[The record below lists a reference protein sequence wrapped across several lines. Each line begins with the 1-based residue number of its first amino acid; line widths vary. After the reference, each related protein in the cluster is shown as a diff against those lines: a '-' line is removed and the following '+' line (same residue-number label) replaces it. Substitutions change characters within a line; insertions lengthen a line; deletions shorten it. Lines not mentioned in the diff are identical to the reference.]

1 MKHRFNKGVII
12 IACGKLYLVATPLGN
27 LEDITFRA
35 LKILAEVDL
44 IAAEDTR
51 HTLKLLNHY
60 QIKKKLTSYF
70 QHNEPERAAYLIPQ
84 ILNGLNVALV
94 SDAGMPG
101 ISDPGNI
108 LVREAV
114 KQGITVIPIP
124 GPSAVITALAAS
136 GLDTASFRFEGFLP
150 RKNQAQ
156 QDRLN
161 EMTAFSGTLIFYE
174 APHRL
179 ADTLR
184 NIYEVFGERRA
195 VLARELTK
203 IHEEFIRGTLPEILA
218 KINGLEKLKGEFTIV
233 VEGSQENM
241 ASECSPNIKPV
252 DFSTLTG
259 PIKTVSPGSSL
270 RSEIRAIAK
279 QTGKTTKEIY
289 QMYLAE
295 QEKNKK

>member
-1 MKHRFNKGVII
+1 M
-12 IACGKLYLVATPLGN
+12 GN

-35 LKILAEVDL
+35 LKILSEADL

-51 HTLKLLNHY
+51 HTLKLLTHY
-60 QIKKKLTSYF
+60 KIKKKLISYF
-70 QHNEPERAAYLIPQ
+70 QHNEPERAAQLIPQ

-108 LVREAV
+108 LVREALR
-114 KQGITVIPIP
+114 QGITVIPIP

-136 GLDTASFRFEGFLP
+136 GLDTGSFRFEGFLP

-156 QDRLN
+156 RAKLQ
-161 EMTAFSGTLIFYE
+161 EMAAYGGTLIFYE
-174 APHRL
+174 SPHRIPN
-179 ADTLR
+179 TLQ
-184 NIYEVFGERRA
+184 NISVVFGERRA

-203 IHEEFIRGTLPEILA
+203 IHEEFIRGTIWEIME

-233 VEGSQENM
+233 VEGCRENG
-241 ASECSPNIKPV
+241 ASESLAQPKPV
-252 DFSTLTG
+252 DFSALTD
-259 PIKTVSPGSSL
+259 SAGSSL
-270 RSEIRAIAK
+270 RSEIRAIAR

-289 QMYLAE
+289 QMYLVK
-295 QEKNKK
+295 QEEK

>member
-1 MKHRFNKGVII
+1 MKDASNEELNAIT
-12 IACGKLYLVATPLGN
+12 CGKLYLVATPLGN

-60 QIKKKLTSYF
+60 QIQQKLISYF
-70 QHNEPERAAYLIPQ
+70 RHNELERAAQLIPQ

-114 KQGITVIPIP
+114 NQGIPIIPIP
-124 GPSAVITALAAS
+124 GPSAVIAALAAS
-136 GLDTASFRFEGFLP
+136 GLDTGSFRFEGFLP
-150 RKNQAQ
+150 RKNRDQ
-156 QDRLN
+156 RVKLK
-161 EMTAFSGTLIFYE
+161 EMAAFGGTLIFYE
-174 APHRL
+174 SPHRL
-179 ADTLR
+179 LDTLR
-184 NIYEVFGERRA
+184 NIGEIFGERRA

-203 IHEEFIRGTLPEILA
+203 IHEEFIRGTLPEILE
-218 KINGLEKLKGEFTIV
+218 KVSGLEGLKGEFTIV
-233 VEGSQENM
+233 VEGCPKSM
-241 ASECSPNIKPV
+241 VPECSPDPKPV
-252 DFSTLTG
+252 DLSTLANSTKH
-259 PIKTVSPGSSL
+259 ITAGSSL
-270 RSEIRAIAK
+270 RSEIRTIAR

-295 QEKNKK
+295 QEKK